1 MKIKGK
7 VADGGAHQGRARAA
21 ATAPYSS
28 LPVMGF
34 TDEVNTWLCRVTGK
48 MAMWFD
54 LAGAARSRGREESGE
69 GGGGDPTLLKRC
81 SGEQRRREGLA
92 RGATRRK
99 GGGVRRD
106 SAQCRGG
113 GGGFERPVEACQRWR
128 RTAVGTGEGWP
139 PTGGLEL
146 QYPPV

>member
-34 TDEVNTWLCRVTGK
+34 TDEVDTWLCRVTRK
-48 MAMWFD
+48 TTMWFD

-81 SGEQRRREGLA
+81 GGEQRRREGLA

-113 GGGFERPVEACQRWR
+113 GGGVRA
-128 RTAVGTGEGWP
+128 TG
-139 PTGGLEL
+139 
-146 QYPPV
+146 